1 MLKLC
6 LNFKSMCIYFNE
18 NCVLVTNFKTW
29 GFLEHFLMESGNAN
43 MFRISFT
50 MEKVHYKQTNFLSIK
65 RHQDYKITYR
75 RDHACIFRT
84 FFVTSYRFYF
94 TKLNFLR
101 HHWREMNNKL
111 DMTLNG
117 DVSAL
122 T

>member
-1 MLKLC
+1 
-6 LNFKSMCIYFNE
+6 
-18 NCVLVTNFKTW
+18 
-29 GFLEHFLMESGNAN
+29 MESGTAN
-43 MFRISFT
+43 IFRLYFT
-50 MEKVHYKQTNFLSIK
+50 TEKVHFKRTNILSIK

-75 RDHACIFRT
+75 RDDACIFRA

-101 HHWREMNNKL
+101 RRCREINNTL

-122 T
+122 K